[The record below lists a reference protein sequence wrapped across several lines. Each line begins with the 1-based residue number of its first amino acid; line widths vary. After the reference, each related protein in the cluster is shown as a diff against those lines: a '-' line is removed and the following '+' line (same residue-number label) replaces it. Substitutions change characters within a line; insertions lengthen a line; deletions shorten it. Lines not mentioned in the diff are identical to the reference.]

1 MRKIS
6 KISLV
11 AAVAVASFSTANA
24 QPLEEAIKNVDVSGS
39 VVYRY
44 DNFDDKQNF
53 NQVWY
58 DGLEDTFNNG
68 TVAEWNELADLVGLD
83 DTATLAQVAKAYGV
97 TDNSGN
103 VKNDRTDRNR
113 YKIGLN
119 LSSKV
124 NDYVKFNSRFIVGT
138 KNTYDFATTNAKKDA
153 NSDTTDGSVNV
164 ALSQAYFGL
173 TAIPNT
179 VVNIGKQGLTTPYT
193 VATDINGNEQTGT
206 GILALTTVGPVTAGL
221 GYFNNSNLNNSSE
234 INLSQGLG
242 LGGNFYNVNRPNLLN
257 RATWEFDPQGANGLV
272 NGGSD
277 IYVATVQGDLDFV
290 KLEAWYLGAQET
302 FNSYTLAA
310 TSTLDLAE
318 NAKIG
323 LEARYVNL
331 KLTND
336 ARTGIA
342 NGVNNAYNNMTVFGT
357 TVPSGGALALTADD
371 FESKNEMFRLAV
383 DGKFSIVN
391 ARLAYTKT
399 GKKGGLTALDQDA
412 KNTSLGWAITSN
424 GVANADYYQAALGAD
439 ILDNLNF
446 TLNYGYIKA
455 KENTN
460 TPYVQRIL
468 VDNLKA
474 QEVYGQLTYK
484 MSKNLTTYLR
494 YGTYEQKEVSSGDK
508 EQDQTRGRIQ
518 VAYTF

>member
-11 AAVAVASFSTANA
+11 AAVAVAGFSTANA

-44 DNFDDKQNF
+44 DNFHNAEKTGSTGAVTSDR
-53 NQVWY
+53 
-58 DGLEDTFNNG
+58 NN
-68 TVAEWNELADLVGLD
+68 
-83 DTATLAQVAKAYGV
+83 
-97 TDNSGN
+97 TDA
-103 VKNDRTDRNR
+103 NR

-124 NDYVKFNSRFIVGT
+124 NDYVKFNSRFIVGSQADGGFASLNAG
-138 KNTYDFATTNAKKDA
+138 KEGNFNANGSRANTRGN
-153 NSDTTDGSVNV
+153 DGQADVS
-164 ALSQAYFGL
+164 LSNAYFGF

-206 GILALTTVGPVTAGL
+206 GILALTTVGPVTGGL
-221 GYFNNSNLNNSSE
+221 GYFNNTNLNKSTEVNST
-234 INLSQGLG
+234 LG
-242 LGGNFYNVNRPNLLN
+242 FNTTTLGGGPF
-257 RATWEFDPQGANGLV
+257 AAANAGV
-272 NGGSD
+272 INGGQD
-277 IYVATVQGDLDFV
+277 IYVATIQGDLDFV
-290 KLEAWYLGAQET
+290 KLEAWYLGHQENFT
-302 FNSYTLAA
+302 TYTLAA
-310 TSTLDLAE
+310 TSNIDIAE

-331 KLTND
+331 KLKQDAANNLYNASRTITGSGPSALDAERDND
-336 ARTGIA
+336 
-342 NGVNNAYNNMTVFGT
+342 
-357 TVPSGGALALTADD
+357 
-371 FESKNEMFRLAV
+371 MFRLAV

-399 GKKGGLTALDQDA
+399 GKDGGLTALDQDA

-424 GVANADYYQAALGAD
+424 GIADADYYQAAVGVD

-446 TLNYGYIKA
+446 TLNYGSLKA
-455 KENTN
+455 KEIEATK
-460 TPYVQRIL
+460 TVATDLGGIKL
-468 VDNLKA
+468 E
-474 QEVYGQLTYK
+474 EVYGQLTYK

-494 YGTYEQKEVSSGDK
+494 YGTFTAKENQAGNSDK
-508 EQDQTRGRIQ
+508 FEDQTRGRIQ

>member
-11 AAVAVASFSTANA
+11 AAVAVAGFSTANA

-44 DNFDDKQNF
+44 DNFHNK
-53 NQVWY
+53 
-58 DGLEDTFNNG
+58 EKSSNG
-68 TVAEWNELADLVGLD
+68 V
-83 DTATLAQVAKAYGV
+83 V
-97 TDNSGN
+97 TS
-103 VKNDRTDRNR
+103 DRENTDVNR

-124 NDYVKFNSRFIVGT
+124 NDYVKFNSRFIVGS
-138 KNTYDFATTNAKKDA
+138 KANGGWASLNAGKENNTDNVQGF
-153 NSDTTDGSVNV
+153 DGQADVS
-164 ALSQAYFGL
+164 LSNAYFGF

-193 VATDINGNEQTGT
+193 VAVDINGNEQTGT
-206 GILALTTVGPVTAGL
+206 GILALSTFGPVTAGL

-242 LGGNFYNVNRPNLLN
+242 LGKKFYETDSNGYWTN
-257 RATWEFDPQGANGLV
+257 DGAEGLV

-290 KLEAWYLGAQET
+290 KLEAWYLGAQEK

-310 TSTLDLAE
+310 TSTIDLAE

-342 NGVNNAYNNMTVFGT
+342 NGINTAGGIDDG
-357 TVPSGGALALTADD
+357 SGGTINLTADD
-371 FESKNEMFRLAV
+371 LESKNEMFRLAV

-412 KNTSLGWAITSN
+412 KNTSLGWAISSN

-468 VDNLKA
+468 VDDLKA

-494 YGTYEQKEVSSGDK
+494 YGTYDQKEVSSGTK

>member
-11 AAVAVASFSTANA
+11 AAVAVAGFSTANA

-44 DNFDDKQNF
+44 DNFHN
-53 NQVWY
+53 
-58 DGLEDTFNNG
+58 EAINNAG
-68 TVAEWNELADLVGLD
+68 RGNGD
-83 DTATLAQVAKAYGV
+83 
-97 TDNSGN
+97 SG
-103 VKNDRTDRNR
+103 KNN
-113 YKIGLN
+113 YKVGLN

-124 NDYVKFNSRFIVGT
+124 NDYVKFNSRFIVGDQ
-138 KNTYDFATTNAKKDA
+138 NSGGFASLGSGRQYTSENGVSGNGTQNRG
-153 NSDTTDGSVNV
+153 SDGQADVS
-164 ALSQAYFGL
+164 LSNAYFGF

-206 GILALTTVGPVTAGL
+206 GILALSNVGPVTFGA
-221 GYFNNSNLNNSSE
+221 GYFNNTNLNSSTELNS
-234 INLSQGLG
+234 QHGLG
-242 LGGNFYNVNRPNLLN
+242 YAAASKAYVIVPGATPTTQSVLDGG
-257 RATWEFDPQGANGLV
+257 ADM
-272 NGGSD
+272 
-277 IYVATVQGDLDFV
+277 YVATVQGDLDFV
-290 KLEAWYLGAQET
+290 KLEAWYAGLQET
-302 FNSYTLAA
+302 FNTYTLAA

-318 NAKIG
+318 NAKLG

-331 KLTND
+331 KLKQEAAD
-336 ARTGIA
+336 RI
-342 NGVNNAYNNMTVFGT
+342 
-357 TVPSGGALALTADD
+357 GGAVRTATAAASTPTTNA
-371 FESKNEMFRLAV
+371 ETKNDMFRLAV

-399 GKKGGLTALDQDA
+399 GKNGGLTALDQDA

-424 GVANADYYQAALGAD
+424 GVADADYFQAALGAD

-446 TLNYGYIKA
+446 TLHYGNIKA
-455 KENTN
+455 KENAGKTIA
-460 TPYVQRIL
+460 TDL
-468 VDNLKA
+468 VNFKA

-494 YGTYEQKEVSSGDK
+494 YGTYEQKQVSSGNK
-508 EQDQTRGRIQ
+508 EQDQTRGRLQ

>member
-11 AAVAVASFSTANA
+11 AAVAVAGFSTANA

-44 DNFDDKQNF
+44 DNFHNK
-53 NQVWY
+53 
-58 DGLEDTFNNG
+58 EK
-68 TVAEWNELADLVGLD
+68 LD
-83 DTATLAQVAKAYGV
+83 S
-97 TDNSGN
+97 NGN
-103 VKNDRTDRNR
+103 VTSDRENTDANR

-124 NDYVKFNSRFIVGT
+124 NDYVKFNSRFIVGSD
-138 KNTYDFATTNAKKDA
+138 KNAGFATLNAGKETNGVRP
-153 NSDTTDGSVNV
+153 DGNENTRGNDGQASVT
-164 ALSQAYFGL
+164 LSNAYFGF

-206 GILALTTVGPVTAGL
+206 GILALSTFGPVTAGL
-221 GYFNNSNLNNSSE
+221 GYFNNTNLNESSE
-234 INLSQGLG
+234 INATQGLG
-242 LGGNFYNVNRPNLLN
+242 LKAFP
-257 RATWEFDPQGANGLV
+257 FGANNV
-272 NGGSD
+272 INGGQD
-277 IYVATVQGDLDFV
+277 VYVATVQGDLDFV
-290 KLEAWYLGAQET
+290 KLEAWYLGHQEN
-302 FNSYTLAA
+302 FNTYTLAA
-310 TSTLDLAE
+310 TSNIDLAE

-331 KLTND
+331 SLTND
-336 ARTGIA
+336 GRNGLA
-342 NGVNNAYNNMTVFGT
+342 NLFD
-357 TVPSGGALALTADD
+357 PSGLFLTGAD
-371 FESKNEMFRLAV
+371 FEKKNEMFRFAV

-399 GKKGGLTALDQDA
+399 GKDGGLTALDQDA

-424 GVANADYYQAALGAD
+424 GVANADYIQAALGAD

-446 TLNYGYIKA
+446 TLHYGQLKSKEDANATQIRILTEDIKA
-455 KENTN
+455 K
-460 TPYVQRIL
+460 
-468 VDNLKA
+468 
-474 QEVYGQLTYK
+474 EVYGQLTYK
-484 MSKNLTTYLR
+484 MSKNLSTYLR
-494 YGTYEQKEVSSGDK
+494 YGTYDEKINSTGEKV
-508 EQDQTRGRIQ
+508 EDQTRGRIQ